1 MVSDSQFEQSSK
13 LIHYQRMHA
22 DTYELY
28 HKAVFQILSF
38 EVCSFSNFACIE
50 NCTTRNS
57 LSFLLTQGN
66 SQYIS
71 NKVKFINNQM
81 IKLNQTLRGFDAIHV
96 YILYIMLL
104 RMICI
109 NIIHPFFPFLFLC
122 SSSFSRR
129 APYLFIL
136 KSQLKL
142 NPLVL
147 SRDQKLPCENDIEN
161 LKNNYI

>member
-28 HKAVFQILSF
+28 HKSVFQILSF

-50 NCTTRNS
+50 NFTTRNS

-71 NKVKFINNQM
+71 NKLKFINNQM

-104 RMICI
+104 GVICI
-109 NIIHPFFPFLFLC
+109 NIIHPFFSILIFMFQLFFKEGTI
-122 SSSFSRR
+122 SFYSKI
-129 APYLFIL
+129 PI
-136 KSQLKL
+136 KL
-142 NPLVL
+142 
-147 SRDQKLPCENDIEN
+147 
-161 LKNNYI
+161 

>member
-28 HKAVFQILSF
+28 HKSVFQIMSF

-50 NCTTRNS
+50 NCTTHNS

-71 NKVKFINNQM
+71 NKIKFINNQM
-81 IKLNQTLRGFDAIHV
+81 IKLNQTLRGFDAMHV

-104 RMICI
+104 GMICI
-109 NIIHPFFPFLFLC
+109 NIIYPFFPFLFLC
-122 SSSFSRR
+122 SSQLFFKEGTISFSSKI
-129 APYLFIL
+129 PIN
-136 KSQLKL
+136 L
-142 NPLVL
+142 NPLFCLGTRNCHV
-147 SRDQKLPCENDIEN
+147 KMT
-161 LKNNYI
+161 LKI